1 MHSELFV
8 QDECVSDDDN
18 AGQCAAKPNCGG
30 LRTGTGAIITHA
42 PSTMHQIAML
52 IGSFEPSGRGASAD
66 TMNKIQEEMVARM
79 MAAGFLLS
87 RGKLSAA
94 DAFGRQLGPASCATI
109 LTPGYLALPATFANT
124 FSKSLSCL
132 AAIADN
138 NSFKHEKSCDPTE

>member
-1 MHSELFV
+1 MHGELFV
-8 QDECVSDDDN
+8 QDECIGDNDN
-18 AGQCAAKPNCGG
+18 ADQRDQNQLRG

-87 RGKLSAA
+87 RGKASVAG
-94 DAFGRQLGPASCATI
+94 AFGRQLGPVSRATAN
-109 LTPGYLALPATFANT
+109 PGLSPATCDICQH
-124 FSKSLSCL
+124 LQQMHCGGL
-132 AAIADN
+132 AAELTITA
-138 NSFKHEKSCDPTE
+138 